1 MNLFF
6 LYIKNRDTEG
16 GGILRKNRSKITAI
30 FIVEIVGLV

>member
-1 MNLFF
+1 MNPFF

-16 GGILRKNRSKITAI
+16 GVFLRKNRSKIIAI